1 MSTRAFRAAYP
12 SGLAATASG
21 LWMTGGDPLAV
32 YGALWHVDTHG
43 KQIAYDLP
51 YDPDSLALDADGNQ
65 WFTTH
70 FSEQPAR
77 IVEVT
82 GAR

>member
-1 MSTRAFRAAYP
+1 
-12 SGLAATASG
+12 
-21 LWMTGGDPLAV
+21 MTGGDPLAV
-32 YGALWHVDTHG
+32 HGALWHVDMKG
-43 KQIAYDLP
+43 KQIVYDLP
-51 YDPDSLALDADGNQ
+51 YDPDSLALDAGGNQ

-70 FSEQPAR
+70 FSQRASS